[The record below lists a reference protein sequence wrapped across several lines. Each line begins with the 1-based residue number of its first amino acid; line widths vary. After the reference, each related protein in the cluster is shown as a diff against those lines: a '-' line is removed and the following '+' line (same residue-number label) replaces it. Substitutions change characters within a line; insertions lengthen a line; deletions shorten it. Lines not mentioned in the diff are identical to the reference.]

1 MSAETEEQVSVPQD
15 VVMEKPEAE
24 KPEEKTEQED
34 DCNYPIKDINET
46 EKFID
51 EAEES
56 SNRISVDI
64 ENHSVTLLK
73 NMAQLKQEKDTCDV
87 ILRVKKGN
95 FYWASFWAHKS
106 VLSAY
111 SSVFA
116 ESLKKFQTYG
126 LPAVETVCRPN
137 LVLPRK
143 IHGAALA
150 ALVDWMYTGKLT
162 VHRKALGHLPLVA
175 NYLKVQ
181 PIIDR
186 LPQIFEDFKE
196 SGVRLIDEQIDGEI
210 EVGKENDDNED
221 EDSESKEVATT
232 ESEDKKEG
240 AETTEETA
248 EKPKKEWII
257 NAWVKKQVAEKLPI
271 IKPIPGFYIMLQSD
285 THRVKSSRGR
295 KGQDPFDPP
304 ESIIETNWLAAYN
317 QFKAKQLHMKKEAG
331 SGRGGFK
338 NNRGGRG
345 GNQGRGMGRGRGMGG
360 QRGGP
365 RGGYN
370 NGNFRGGPRGGN
382 RGGPRGGNRGGGGGY
397 GQRGGG
403 YGQVSRGGYNNGPPQ
418 SGWNS
423 GPSGYGPPDNGYGG
437 YGGGYGG
444 GYNNRGGGRGG
455 YGGQQMGGGGRGG
468 GYNNGNRGRGGRGGG
483 PHRGGPNRGR
493 PRPY

>member
-1 MSAETEEQVSVPQD
+1 MSAAETVEEPTVVAAANPEPVQD
-15 VVMEKPEAE
+15 VVMEKPEKE
-24 KPEEKTEQED
+24 PEPKTED
-34 DCNYPIKDINET
+34 DSNLPLKDINEM

-56 SNRISVDI
+56 SNKISVDI

-111 SSVFA
+111 SPVFA

-221 EDSESKEVATT
+221 EDSESKEVKPA
-232 ESEDKKEG
+232 EGEEKKEG
-240 AETTEETA
+240 AETTEENA
-248 EKPKKEWII
+248 EKPKKRMDYKCMG
-257 NAWVKKQVAEKLPI
+257 KKASCRKATHYQTNPRILYHAPI
-271 IKPIPGFYIMLQSD
+271 GYP
-285 THRVKSSRGR
+285 SS
-295 KGQDPFDPP
+295 K
-304 ESIIETNWLAAYN
+304 IVTW
-317 QFKAKQLHMKKEAG
+317 
-331 SGRGGFK
+331 
-338 NNRGGRG
+338 
-345 GNQGRGMGRGRGMGG
+345 
-360 QRGGP
+360 
-365 RGGYN
+365 
-370 NGNFRGGPRGGN
+370 
-382 RGGPRGGNRGGGGGY
+382 
-397 GQRGGG
+397 
-403 YGQVSRGGYNNGPPQ
+403 
-418 SGWNS
+418 
-423 GPSGYGPPDNGYGG
+423 
-437 YGGGYGG
+437 
-444 GYNNRGGGRGG
+444 
-455 YGGQQMGGGGRGG
+455 
-468 GYNNGNRGRGGRGGG
+468 
-483 PHRGGPNRGR
+483 
-493 PRPY
+493 

>member
-1 MSAETEEQVSVPQD
+1 MGTHPIFESDFDCLTDCKSIRRMSAAETEEQAAVAPPPQD
-15 VVMEKPEAE
+15 VVMEKS
-24 KPEEKTEQED
+24 EKTEKED

-51 EAEES
+51 EAEDS

-106 VLSAY
+106 VLAANSP
-111 SSVFA
+111 VFA
-116 ESLKKFQTYG
+116 EALQKFQTYG

-175 NYLKVQ
+175 NHLKVQ

-221 EDSESKEVATT
+221 EDNESKEVTT
-232 ESEDKKEG
+232 NENEDKKADADE
-240 AETTEETA
+240 ATTEETT

-271 IKPIPGFYIMLQSD
+271 IKPI
-285 THRVKSSRGR
+285 
-295 KGQDPFDPP
+295 
-304 ESIIETNWLAAYN
+304 
-317 QFKAKQLHMKKEAG
+317 
-331 SGRGGFK
+331 
-338 NNRGGRG
+338 
-345 GNQGRGMGRGRGMGG
+345 
-360 QRGGP
+360 
-365 RGGYN
+365 
-370 NGNFRGGPRGGN
+370 
-382 RGGPRGGNRGGGGGY
+382 
-397 GQRGGG
+397 
-403 YGQVSRGGYNNGPPQ
+403 
-418 SGWNS
+418 
-423 GPSGYGPPDNGYGG
+423 
-437 YGGGYGG
+437 
-444 GYNNRGGGRGG
+444 
-455 YGGQQMGGGGRGG
+455 
-468 GYNNGNRGRGGRGGG
+468 
-483 PHRGGPNRGR
+483 
-493 PRPY
+493 